1 MTSVRTIRATSRRA
15 GLSLLASLLLG
26 ASGIAVAAPA
36 NAGKG
41 TPKSGDRGHHGVLGG
56 PVASPRVASEP
67 LQQAENV
74 PPQPTGS
81 ALAATTTSI
90 DLKVL
95 VLAADGSEADLPAIV
110 QALDYLG
117 TPYDL
122 YRAAPVPVD
131 PAANRFADPDS
142 GAPQLVEG
150 ELGTSVRARYQG
162 VILTT
167 GGLGYASAGS
177 YPSALTPGE
186 WTYLRAFEA
195 RFGIRQLSWYTY
207 PTPDEGFT
215 YPTGAVDTTTS
226 PLAVPFTAAG
236 ASVFS
241 TYANTA
247 TPLTIKNAYAYL
259 AQPLDAATT
268 PLLSDA
274 QGNALAAI
282 RTYPDAREDLALTFD
297 SNPYVLHDLVLSYGL
312 VSWVTKGLFLGERH
326 VFLSAQVDD
335 VLIDN
340 TVWPVG
346 TACGTSVDDPNLP
359 VYRMTAADLRV
370 AQRWQAAKQQQATTK
385 GFRLNLAYNGLGA
398 TPDYYANYRTRAAA
412 ATGTED
418 SLVPQVRSTQAK
430 SAWISHTFDHADL
443 DDMSYADAQVEL
455 QENDVV
461 ARSLGL
467 STYSKKNLV
476 QPLVSGLGNSEFLR
490 AAHEFG
496 VRDLVS
502 DTSRGGTN
510 TNPSPNAGVYNA
522 LQPEILQVPRRPNN
536 LYFNVSTPEEW
547 LAEDNCLYPVGA
559 FGHVDTYDQLLER
572 ESDVLFTYLVKGDI
586 NPWMFHQTNLRAYD
600 GTRSLL
606 SDLLDRTLAK
616 YGRSF
621 TLPVLSPTMD
631 DLAGR
636 VAQRMERN
644 AAGVTAALELSSTGA
659 SSVTVS
665 APFPAT
671 AALTGVA
678 TPQAEIYGGQPIA
691 SVPLSAGE
699 QVTLRPTLRLS
710 PGSLTF
716 SGQKVGTV
724 SAPSMVTVS
733 NASALPLAIA
743 IASVAT
749 TGDFTQTND
758 CGGTVQAGRSCTI
771 SVNFRPTSKG
781 SRSGTLT
788 VTDASGSL
796 QTVALKGTGG

>member
-26 ASGIAVAAPA
+26 VTGIAVAAPA

-56 PVASPRVASEP
+56 PVGSPRAASEP

-74 PPQPTGS
+74 PAQPTGS
-81 ALAATTTSI
+81 ALASTTTSI

-95 VLAADGSEADLPAIV
+95 VLAADGNEADLPAIV

-131 PAANRFADPDS
+131 PAVNRFADPAS

-186 WTYLRAFEA
+186 WSYLRAFEA
-195 RFGIRQLSWYTY
+195 RFGVRQLSWYTY
-207 PTPDEGFT
+207 PTPEEGFT
-215 YPTGAVDTTTS
+215 YPTGAVDTTMS

-241 TYANTA
+241 SYANTA
-247 TPLTIKNAYAYL
+247 TPLTIKNAYTYL
-259 AQPLDAATT
+259 ARPLDAATT

-282 RTYPDAREDLALTFD
+282 RTYPDGRESMALTFD

-312 VSWVTKGLFLGERH
+312 VSWVTKGLLLGERH

-335 VLIDN
+335 MLIDN
-340 TVWPVG
+340 TLWAVG
-346 TACGTSVDDPNLP
+346 TPCGTSVDDPNLP
-359 VYRMTAADLRV
+359 IYRMTATDLQV

-398 TPDYYANYRTRAAA
+398 TPAYYDDYRTRT
-412 ATGTED
+412 ATGQKD
-418 SLVPQVRSTQAK
+418 SLIPKVRSTQAK
-430 SAWISHTFDHADL
+430 YAWISHTYDHTDL
-443 DDMSYADAQVEL
+443 NNMSYADAQVEL

-476 QPLVSGLGNSEFLR
+476 QPLVSGLANPEFLR
-490 AAHEFG
+490 AASEFG

-510 TNPSPNAGVYNA
+510 TNPSPNAGTYNA
-522 LQPEILQVPRRPNN
+522 LQPEILQIPRRPNN
-536 LYFNVSTPEEW
+536 LYFNVSTPQEW
-547 LAEDNCLYPVGA
+547 LAEDNCLYPAGA

-572 ESDVLFTYLVKGDI
+572 ESDVLLTYLVKGDI
-586 NPWMFHQTNLRAYD
+586 DPWMFHQANLRAYD

-621 TLPVLSPTMD
+621 TLPLLSPTMD

-636 VAQRMERN
+636 MARRMERN
-644 AAGVTAALELSSTGA
+644 AAGVTAVLELNSTGA

-665 APFPAT
+665 APSPAT

-691 SVPLSAGE
+691 SVPLSAGQ
-699 QVTLRPTLRLS
+699 QVTLRPTLQLS

-716 SGQKVGTV
+716 AKQNVRTV
-724 SAPSMVTVS
+724 SAPAMVTVS
-733 NASALPLAIA
+733 NASALPLA

-758 CGGTVQAGRSCTI
+758 CSGTVQAGRSCTV
-771 SVNFRPTSKG
+771 SVTFRPTSSG

-796 QTVALKGTGG
+796 QTVALSGTGN